1 MLAFIL
7 AAAALTPAPPAQAP
21 APPAA
26 PAAPAAEIDFTGQTT
41 ADARLIWDAMQEVM
55 RFSSGHALKCDR
67 VTAVKASIQPEGW
80 QPADPNFRVALPGA
94 RYERW
99 EVAQCGRVVP
109 FLVTFW
115 TVKGTSEF
123 SVAHPFPGEPVKPAK
138 P

>member
-1 MLAFIL
+1 MLALIL
-7 AAAALTPAPPAQAP
+7 AAAALTPAPAAQAP
-21 APPAA
+21 TPPSA
-26 PAAPAAEIDFTGQTT
+26 AAEIDFTGQTT
-41 ADARLIWDAMQEVM
+41 ADAKLLWDAVQEVI
-55 RFSSGHALKCDR
+55 RFSGGHALKCDR

-99 EVAQCGRVVP
+99 EVAQCDRVVP

-123 SVAHPFPGEPVKPAK
+123 SVAHPFPGEPVKATK